1 MKKFRLAIIIAV
13 GGFLAFGVTQGASS
27 QDYDGESLV
36 KTRCSQCHNL
46 GRVEAAKKVKDRA
59 AWEQTVDRM
68 ISKRDNLLNDA
79 ERRAVLDF
87 LVQK

>member
-46 GRVEAAKKVKDRA
+46 GRVEALGAAGLDKAFPVIIWAGWKPPKK
-59 AWEQTVDRM
+59 
-68 ISKRDNLLNDA
+68 
-79 ERRAVLDF
+79 
-87 LVQK
+87 